1 MKHIK
6 VFEDFVSEA
15 KSGKTDIIINFI
27 KTYAEDDD
35 LELLDF
41 ESEAQ
46 DIQKMVKLGKDSFVK
61 KIEFGY
67 NKAQKEDIEDFFDS
81 IK

>member
-1 MKHIK
+1 MGHIPT
-6 VFEDFVSEA
+6 FENFLNEA
-15 KSGKTDIIINFI
+15 KSGKTDIITNFI
-27 KTYAEDDD
+27 KTYTEAEE
-35 LELLDF
+35 LELLDI
-41 ESEAQ
+41 ESEID

-67 NKAQKEDIEDFFDS
+67 HNAKRKDIQDFFDS

>member
-6 VFEDFVSEA
+6 LFEDFVSEA
-15 KSGKTDIIINFI
+15 KSDKTDIIMNFI

-41 ESEAQ
+41 ESEVH

-67 NKAQKEDIEDFFDS
+67 NKARKEDIQDFFDS

>member
-15 KSGKTDIIINFI
+15 KSAKTDIIMNFI

-41 ESEAQ
+41 ESEVQ

-61 KIEFGY
+61 KIQFGY